1 MKAWTDCILD
11 RLVGITA
18 TGGRAVAIEV
28 AEESWVFQGDFQGAF
43 QASIREFPKI
53 GGTSFWSPYNT
64 DPPI

>member
-28 AEESWVFQGDFQGAF
+28 AEGELGVPGGFSGCLSGFDKGVSENWGYLILESL
-43 QASIREFPKI
+43 
-53 GGTSFWSPYNT
+53 
-64 DPPI
+64 